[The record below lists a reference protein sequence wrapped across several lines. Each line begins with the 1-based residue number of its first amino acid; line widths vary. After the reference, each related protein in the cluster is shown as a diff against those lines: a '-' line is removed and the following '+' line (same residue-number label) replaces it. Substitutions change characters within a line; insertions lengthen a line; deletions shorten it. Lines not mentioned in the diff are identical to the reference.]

1 MMLVKLT
8 TLLNLSKFLTYTRRL
23 KKERLTYKIIK
34 RAKKLIKKLKKRMEM
49 ISFWIGT
56 LNSIK
61 RFQKQNKKHLEK
73 KLTDSNGQD
82 KTSFQELIHKKQDKL

>member
-1 MMLVKLT
+1 
-8 TLLNLSKFLTYTRRL
+8 
-23 KKERLTYKIIK
+23 
-34 RAKKLIKKLKKRMEM
+34 MEM

-82 KTSFQELIHKKQDKL
+82 KTSFQELIHKKQDKLWTLSIQLGFGLKAFADILNVLELLLELS